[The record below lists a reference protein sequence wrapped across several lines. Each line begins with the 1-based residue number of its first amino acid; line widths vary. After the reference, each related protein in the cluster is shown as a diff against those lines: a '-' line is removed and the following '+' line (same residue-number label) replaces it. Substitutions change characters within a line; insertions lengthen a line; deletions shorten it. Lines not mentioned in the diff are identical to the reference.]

1 MAANLAGLTLDKPGL
16 TRKERDLLK
25 LLENNPG
32 RCYSRSYLL
41 KTIWGYSDDA
51 RTRTVDVHVSRLRK
65 KLRNR
70 SDILI
75 HTIVRQGY
83 VLQRS
88 GASSNGSYPGAS
100 LPAAAEQT
108 NATG

>member
-1 MAANLAGLTLDKPGL
+1 MAVNRAGSTLDKPVL

-65 KLRNR
+65 KTAQPQRHLDPHGRATR
-70 SDILI
+70 VCAA
-75 HTIVRQGY
+75 T
-83 VLQRS
+83 QRS
-88 GASSNGSYPGAS
+88 VF
-100 LPAAAEQT
+100 
-108 NATG
+108 